1 LPLAFSELPKQN
13 FFEKIKRL
21 IRFIVDFNCVQNV
34 PKDLLGQTG
43 QSIGEPE
50 FLCFGARCGEL
61 DGWFL
66 LIVGAKLDLRGGCC
80 RDGLII
86 VRLTHVVRE
95 NKRGVSPSNCRELLA
110 GRKKKRGSHCEK
122 SGKKNQ

>member
-1 LPLAFSELPKQN
+1 MGKVLCEFSQENAGLEALHFHGEPKHLKIGLPLAFSELPKQ
-13 FFEKIKRL
+13 KIKRL

-86 VRLTHVVRE
+86 V
-95 NKRGVSPSNCRELLA
+95 
-110 GRKKKRGSHCEK
+110 
-122 SGKKNQ
+122 